1 MAGTLVKGDL
11 FPRSLSKDLL
21 QRVKGKSS
29 LAKLSTAE
37 PLEFNGTDIFQFS
50 LDKEVDIVAEGGQ
63 KSSGGATIEPVSMV
77 PIKFEYSMRVSDEFM
92 RASAEAK
99 IPYLQRFNE
108 AFAKKLARGMDIAAM
123 HGYNPR
129 TASASLVVGSNSFD
143 GKVTNTV
150 TQAASDNN
158 PNKNV
163 EDAIALV
170 HGAEYDVNG
179 MAMAP
184 AFRSQLAELTRT
196 DGTPL
201 FPELGWGAQPD
212 VIRGLAVDTNS
223 TVSFLKTG
231 ETDPADLAIVGDFQ
245 NMFRWGMASDIIF
258 KVIETGNP
266 DNDEVLGDL
275 ASRNQVLLRAE
286 AYLGWAILDKAAF
299 ARILPNA

>member
-1 MAGTLVKGDL
+1 MAGTLAKGDL
-11 FPRSLSKDLL
+11 FPRALAKDLL
-21 QRVKGKSS
+21 QMVKGKSS
-29 LAKLSTAE
+29 LAKLSGAE
-37 PLEFNGTDIFQFS
+37 PLEFNGTDIFEFS

-63 KSSGGATIEPVSMV
+63 KGVGGGTITPVSMV
-77 PIKFEYSMRVSDEFM
+77 PIKFEYSMRVNDEFV
-92 RASAEAK
+92 RASTEAK
-99 IPYLQRFNE
+99 LPYLKRFTE
-108 AFAKKLARGMDIAAM
+108 AFSKKLARGMDIAAF

-129 TASASLVVGSNSFD
+129 TAAASAVVGSNSFD

-150 TQAASDNN
+150 TQLASNN
-158 PNKNV
+158 SANKNV

-170 HGAEYDVNG
+170 HAAEYDVNG

-184 AFRSQLAELTRT
+184 AFRSELAAQTRQ

-231 ETDPADLAIVGDFQ
+231 ETDPVDLAVVGDFQ

-258 KVIETGNP
+258 KVIESGNP
-266 DNDEVLGDL
+266 DNDQTLGDL